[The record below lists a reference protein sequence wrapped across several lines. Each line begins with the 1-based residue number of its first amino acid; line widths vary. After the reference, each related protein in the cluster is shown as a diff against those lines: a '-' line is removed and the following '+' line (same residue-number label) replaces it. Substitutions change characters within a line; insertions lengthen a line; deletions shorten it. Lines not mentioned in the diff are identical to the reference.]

1 MTTARFSPSFFLS
14 ANTCRGSIKGRLST
28 VMERLYLT
36 TEVEDGL
43 TVAITTDVCNG
54 HRVLE
59 NGIQVTVQIRPYE
72 IATVR
77 SQLSM
82 DLHRIKASSSQSA
95 SICGVYTH
103 CVSLY
108 LHDVGDH
115 VVWC

>member
-1 MTTARFSPSFFLS
+1 
-14 ANTCRGSIKGRLST
+14 
-28 VMERLYLT
+28 MERDVLYLT

-59 NGIQVTVQIRPYE
+59 NGIQVTIQIRPYE

-82 DLHRIKASSSQSA
+82 NLKTSSSQSA
-95 SICGVYTH
+95 YICGVH
-103 CVSLY
+103 IV
-108 LHDVGDH
+108 
-115 VVWC
+115 